1 MSHYTLANLD
11 WVFMRVTA
19 AENWDIGWTLDGNE
33 FNISSTCAG
42 RPARAAH
49 SAERALTCSW
59 DGTSPVTKSQKRDS
73 FYRFN
78 KISCVY
84 SKKWGYDEILN
95 RTWKWFT
102 AGDGSW
108 ENFLAFWDGFS
119 TESDT
124 FICVKNGSF
133 PNHTLDTSHTTISH
147 IDSNMT
153 ELK

>member
-1 MSHYTLANLD
+1 MSHFTLANLD

-33 FNISSTCAG
+33 FNISSTWAG

-73 FYRFN
+73 FYQFN
-78 KISCVY
+78 KISYVH
-84 SKKWGYDEILN
+84 SKKWRYDEILN